1 MNHPDAHSG
10 PQPASRTRARY
21 RMPSRAAQVGGRV
34 ALAVVAAAASA
45 WLLWAA
51 LAAANPDT
59 RSQILDFRVLDDH
72 RVEAAVELVT
82 DPGSTIDCTLRAQ
95 DADHVVTGIA
105 RIVSPPSS
113 AESRVVRTIIKT
125 RDRAVVVTVAG
136 CRRRG
141 S

>member
-1 MNHPDAHSG
+1 
-10 PQPASRTRARY
+10 
-21 RMPSRAAQVGGRV
+21 
-34 ALAVVAAAASA
+34 
-45 WLLWAA
+45 
-51 LAAANPDT
+51 
-59 RSQILDFRVLDDH
+59 
-72 RVEAAVELVT
+72 
-82 DPGSTIDCTLRAQ
+82 
-95 DADHVVTGIA
+95 VTGIA